1 MIGTD
6 YLHAVDREPGKGES
20 PERHKQSD
28 HPGAFLLK
36 LCLGKTYRRVT
47 AFE

>member
-6 YLHAVDREPGKGES
+6 RLHAVDREPGKGES

-36 LCLGKTYRRVT
+36 LV
-47 AFE
+47 A